1 MTLLWG
7 RATHLRRLG
16 PRVRVR
22 ELTAFFRKR
31 LPLRSVS
38 ALSVAL
44 FCWSSAGQAAAAEGE
59 PRSRPVELGL
69 SSGYSVVGF
78 GHRLQADDF
87 DTLWAIPLL
96 VDVGYRASKHWTFG
110 AYGEL
115 GFIDNSPEVEDADES
130 ISGHHFRVGAQ
141 AIYHSSP
148 ERRVQPWFGVGLG
161 YDALRTTYRSRS
173 TLPPLAGARPDPGIS
188 YPIRADGFELGHAQL
203 GIDFAF
209 VPWLAFGP
217 FFSGSVVSYGN
228 QRGIQRSDGFNV
240 WSNICLKATLRL

>member
-1 MTLLWG
+1 LRCAPEALRHERSVGAGNTPRRLNPCGGAGCTWQMTLLWG

-87 DTLWAIPLL
+87 DTLWGVVPSPQETAYL
-96 VDVGYRASKHWTFG
+96 DVNLTYPACTDPAFLKEFR
-110 AYGEL
+110 E
-115 GFIDNSPEVEDADES
+115 IVQDA
-130 ISGHHFRVGAQ
+130 
-141 AIYHSSP
+141 
-148 ERRVQPWFGVGLG
+148 W
-161 YDALRTTYRSRS
+161 
-173 TLPPLAGARPDPGIS
+173 
-188 YPIRADGFELGHAQL
+188 
-203 GIDFAF
+203 
-209 VPWLAFGP
+209 
-217 FFSGSVVSYGN
+217 
-228 QRGIQRSDGFNV
+228 RGMD
-240 WSNICLKATLRL
+240 